1 MNSQAK
7 SAIKSLV
14 LKLRHLLEDDLAIQ
28 LKRYGFAGERWLP
41 VERLPHI
48 HRDDAATR
56 DYYRLQAAL
65 EQHLRRIGA
74 EPETA
79 KPAQHAEAVDW
90 FVREVAF
97 THLNRLAALK
107 VLEVRG
113 LIPEIIT
120 AREAYGGRSR
130 AHYDYRNAHPEAA
143 AAPDDGLPDALRHA
157 CRQVYAE
164 FKFLFDVGDPAE
176 NRLPPADAI
185 LWPSY
190 PVLKQCL
197 DLINGLDAAAAR
209 AEAEATLWAE
219 DEIIGWLYQFYNAE
233 HKEAVR
239 KRGRPRRPAEVA
251 VINQFFT
258 PRWIVKFLVDNT
270 LGRLWLEMHP
280 DSERVRAKCDYLVPE
295 VAGSKE
301 QGAGSASA
309 GDSSPATCVLLPDS
323 PINHA
328 DAPARRAAKPVT
340 EIRLIDPACG
350 TMHFGHYAFEVFQAM
365 YQDSLEH
372 NWPLFAV
379 QNPKSEIQNHDL
391 PALILRH
398 NLYGV
403 DIDLRAVQ
411 LAALSLFIKA
421 KTADRAAHI
430 TQLNLVVADA
440 VLPRDGARTAFLA
453 QYGDNRKVQEAVR
466 QVLAEME
473 NVAEVGSLLRVEER
487 LRALLREADAP
498 VEGLDPDRQRA
509 LPGFGGPQLRLY
521 AATGAA
527 PEQWGAHYTLARLLD
542 DLRAFAARALRTHD
556 LNAQLFAREA
566 EKTVHLLDV
575 FLNNYDVVV
584 MNPPYNKPKE
594 MLTFASNYLK
604 HTYRYGDADLYAA
617 FFERAYEIL
626 APKGYCGALTSRT
639 FYFLATFEEFRRD
652 FLLPLVRICTAAD
665 LGFGILDDAA
675 VETSATVIEK
685 ESKHTTNNSLSV
697 FLRLLDVEDKEKFL
711 CNVLHER
718 YLSENQVYFTSQ
730 GNFDLAPRC
739 SFAYWVPRQ
748 LLKVFS
754 DFPPFSE
761 VGDVCMG
768 LSTAADD
775 RFLRYFWELDDIG
788 DKWVPHAKGG
798 EFSRYYQDISLVVNW
813 DENGQILSNYDNSV
827 IRNAKYYFKEGLT
840 YPHDTI
846 KGLNVRYLPSDSTFG
861 AKGPGVFLHDL
872 KNLWFALGVFN
883 SALIQQLML
892 LATPS
897 RSWSVGI
904 MQVLPFNLPIDASD
918 SLIATKA
925 NQAYQCKSAW
935 DTGNETCTR
944 FTVPWLVQIAQIS
957 KSVNQQIGESEQ
969 EAAGLAAVLALLGEA
984 APLLP
989 TSYSLLPLLD
999 ALERIEQAADARLQ
1013 ALQAQIDETV
1023 YDLYEITPA
1032 DRALIERE
1040 LGARPP
1046 ELVWPQLERK
1056 SASEK
1061 RREHVRRLLS
1071 SLLLQALKAKPDGL
1085 LPLCAGTGHE
1095 TALEAVRRGLAGLFG
1110 EQAAFHMEGELKQV
1124 LGRDL
1129 GAWLE
1134 SDFIKWHTQLYKQRP
1149 VIWQLSSG
1157 DSRNT
1162 FGLFLYIHALDGDT
1176 LRKVQ
1181 TQYLWAQR
1189 RAFESERDTARAA
1202 EAYARVMA
1210 AEQALETLAAFE
1222 ARLQAVIRGDV
1233 AVETPAWAAGP
1244 YRAGVYDPVLDD
1256 GVKVNI
1262 EPLQAGGLLRYK
1274 KMV

>member
-79 KPAQHAEAVDW
+79 KPAQRAEAVDW

-130 AHYDYRNAHPEAA
+130 AHYDYRNAHPQAA
-143 AAPDDGLPDALRHA
+143 AASDDGLPDALRHA
-157 CRQVYAE
+157 CRQVYTE

-190 PVLKQCL
+190 PTLKQCL
-197 DLINGLDAAAAR
+197 DLINALDAAAAR

-280 DSERVRAKCDYLVPE
+280 DSARVREKCDYLVPE
-295 VAGSKE
+295 VVEDKVTGG
-301 QGAGSASA
+301 QGEGVTGGQGDRGAFTLDAAS
-309 GDSSPATCVLLPDS
+309 PV
-323 PINHA
+323 NNA
-328 DAPARRAAKPVT
+328 DAPARREAKPVT

-365 YQDSLEH
+365 YQDSLAH
-372 NWPLFAV
+372 AWPLFSPSSGSKERGPGGEV
-379 QNPKSEIQNHDL
+379 DIPV
-391 PALILRH
+391 LILRH

-509 LPGFGGPQLRLY
+509 LPGFGGPQMRLY
-521 AATGAA
+521 EATGAA
-527 PEQWGAHYTLARLLD
+527 PEEWGAHYTLARLLD

-556 LNAQLFAREA
+556 LNAQLFAHEA

-575 FLNNYDVVV
+575 FLNDYDVVV
-584 MNPPYNKPKE
+584 MNPPYGRS
-594 MLTFASNYLK
+594 TDAASKYYRK
-604 HTYRYGDADLYAA
+604 AFPFTYNDLYAS
-617 FFERAYEIL
+617 FFDRAVDL
-626 APKGYCGALTSRT
+626 AVNGYTGAITSRT
-639 FYFLATFEEFRRD
+639 FMYHLTFQDLREKI
-652 FLLPLVRICTAAD
+652 LLKTCTIVSVLD
-665 LGFGILDDAA
+665 LGFGILDDAL
-675 VETSATVIEK
+675 VETCA
-685 ESKHTTNNSLSV
+685 
-697 FLRLLDVEDKEKFL
+697 
-711 CNVLHER
+711 
-718 YLSENQVYFTSQ
+718 
-730 GNFDLAPRC
+730 
-739 SFAYWVPRQ
+739 
-748 LLKVFS
+748 
-754 DFPPFSE
+754 
-761 VGDVCMG
+761 
-768 LSTAADD
+768 
-775 RFLRYFWELDDIG
+775 
-788 DKWVPHAKGG
+788 
-798 EFSRYYQDISLVVNW
+798 
-813 DENGQILSNYDNSV
+813 SV
-827 IRNAKYYFKEGLT
+827 IRNHPRRDRERSVFIRLTSSEDKFRDFESVARSGYVDADSVFAVSQNYLNALPKSRFSYWASESLLRHFKEFPELQPTLGVVKTGLQTSDDERFIRCFWEIPKGLLGQGKKWVPLAKGGDYCKYYYDVDLVVEWANNGYTIRNYEKAVIRNEEFYFQEGLT
-840 YPHDTI
+840 YPLTTV
-846 KGLNVRYLPSDSTFG
+846 KGYNVRYLPKGTIIG
-861 AKGPGVFLHDL
+861 IKGPGLYFSSEVDMWYAMAFLNSKLAQIYLLMQTTSRD
-872 KNLWFALGVFN
+872 FTLGLV
-883 SALIQQLML
+883 
-892 LATPS
+892 T
-897 RSWSVGI
+897 
-904 MQVLPFNLPIDASD
+904 VLPIADTSNKLRISIGQMASSAFN
-918 SLIATKA
+918 
-925 NQAYQCKSAW
+925 CKSAW

-944 FTVPWLVQIAQIS
+944 FTAPWLVQIAQIS
-957 KSVNQQIGESEQ
+957 KSANLSKKR
-969 EAAGLAAVLALLGEA
+969 LVL
-984 APLLP
+984 
-989 TSYSLLPLLD
+989 
-999 ALERIEQAADARLQ
+999 
-1013 ALQAQIDETV
+1013 
-1023 YDLYEITPA
+1023 
-1032 DRALIERE
+1032 
-1040 LGARPP
+1040 PP
-1046 ELVWPQLERK
+1046 
-1056 SASEK
+1056 
-1061 RREHVRRLLS
+1061 
-1071 SLLLQALKAKPDGL
+1071 
-1085 LPLCAGTGHE
+1085 C
-1095 TALEAVRRGLAGLFG
+1095 
-1110 EQAAFHMEGELKQV
+1110 
-1124 LGRDL
+1124 
-1129 GAWLE
+1129 
-1134 SDFIKWHTQLYKQRP
+1134 
-1149 VIWQLSSG
+1149 
-1157 DSRNT
+1157 
-1162 FGLFLYIHALDGDT
+1162 
-1176 LRKVQ
+1176 
-1181 TQYLWAQR
+1181 
-1189 RAFESERDTARAA
+1189 
-1202 EAYARVMA
+1202 
-1210 AEQALETLAAFE
+1210 
-1222 ARLQAVIRGDV
+1222 
-1233 AVETPAWAAGP
+1233 
-1244 YRAGVYDPVLDD
+1244 
-1256 GVKVNI
+1256 
-1262 EPLQAGGLLRYK
+1262 
-1274 KMV
+1274 